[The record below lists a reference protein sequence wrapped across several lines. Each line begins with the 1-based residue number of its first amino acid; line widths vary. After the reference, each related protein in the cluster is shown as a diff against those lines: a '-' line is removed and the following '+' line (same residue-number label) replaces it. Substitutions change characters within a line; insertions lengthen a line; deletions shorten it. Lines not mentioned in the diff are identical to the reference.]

1 MILINNK
8 FWVYFI
14 QHGNN
19 NTDSKSIRLWRKI
32 LHELQKAMK
41 HMTPSLLDEDC
52 TYKQWKYIANK
63 GPYQFFVSWLDDKG
77 EQYLFDICNTD
88 LTDCTSY
95 NLLDKLDE
103 SLFALQMTR
112 KVDDVE
118 VFAAD
123 ISDIIVNLAN
133 AIKNE
138 R

>member
-1 MILINNK
+1 MNRIL
-8 FWVYFI
+8 
-14 QHGNN
+14 Q
-19 NTDSKSIRLWRKI
+19 
-32 LHELQKAMK
+32 ELQKAMK
-41 HMTPSLLDEDC
+41 HMTPSLSGEDC
-52 TYKQWKYIANK
+52 TYEQWKYIANK

-103 SLFALQMTR
+103 SLFALQMAR

>member
-1 MILINNK
+1 MHN
-8 FWVYFI
+8 
-14 QHGNN
+14 
-19 NTDSKSIRLWRKI
+19 
-32 LHELQKAMK
+32 
-41 HMTPSLLDEDC
+41 
-52 TYKQWKYIANK
+52 KQWKYIANK

-103 SLFALQMTR
+103 SLFTLQMAR

-123 ISDIIVNLAN
+123 IADVLVSLAD
-133 AIKNE
+133 AIKNK